1 MGATIGRPEKA
12 RGRRGRVRS
21 GATRVGTR
29 KAGRIRSVLCP
40 PIDPSAAV
48 SGSTASEARSQP
60 GRERGP
66 HTHATRR
73 REPDPDGDATRDGDP
88 TGQMFVKRLHAPFL
102 ERTCACA
109 PVSCGCA
116 FGHGLRLAS
125 RSGRRGTNYHGTT
138 TGKNSPVG
146 RTIHQPSPIPCTITI
161 PYPVL
166 ATTRRGLE
174 ASRYRPRGR
183 FSLKRK
189 LMVRNSKETGPST
202 LLTYVHTHFMWNAS
216 VLERCGVP
224 GYLSHGTS
232 LCVQNVDAHMCVDTR
247 RAGCVRSA
255 DERAAADQLRWSVCG
270 LR

>member
-102 ERTCACA
+102 ERTCACDTRCHVGA
-109 PVSCGCA
+109 RSSRLA
-116 FGHGLRLAS
+116 HGLRLAS

-146 RTIHQPSPIPCTITI
+146 RTIDQPYTNSIPD
-161 PYPVL
+161 VL
-166 ATTRRGLE
+166 ATNSSRARGLE
-174 ASRYRPRGR
+174 VG
-183 FSLKRK
+183 
-189 LMVRNSKETGPST
+189 
-202 LLTYVHTHFMWNAS
+202 
-216 VLERCGVP
+216 LEVGF
-224 GYLSHGTS
+224 H
-232 LCVQNVDAHMCVDTR
+232 
-247 RAGCVRSA
+247 
-255 DERAAADQLRWSVCG
+255 
-270 LR
+270 

>member
-1 MGATIGRPEKA
+1 MREAMGATIGRPEKA

-116 FGHGLRLAS
+116 FVTACAWPVAQDAG
-125 RSGRRGTNYHGTT
+125 GRIIMAPRPVKTAPLGEPYTNH
-138 TGKNSPVG
+138 
-146 RTIHQPSPIPCTITI
+146 HQ
-161 PYPVL
+161 
-166 ATTRRGLE
+166 
-174 ASRYRPRGR
+174 
-183 FSLKRK
+183 F
-189 LMVRNSKETGPST
+189 
-202 LLTYVHTHFMWNAS
+202 H
-216 VLERCGVP
+216 VP
-224 GYLSHGTS
+224 
-232 LCVQNVDAHMCVDTR
+232 
-247 RAGCVRSA
+247 
-255 DERAAADQLRWSVCG
+255 
-270 LR
+270 